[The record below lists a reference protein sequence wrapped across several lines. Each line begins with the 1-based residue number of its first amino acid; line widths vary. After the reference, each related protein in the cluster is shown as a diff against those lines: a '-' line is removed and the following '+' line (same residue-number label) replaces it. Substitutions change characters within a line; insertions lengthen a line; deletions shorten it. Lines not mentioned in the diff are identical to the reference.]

1 MPLGMSPTETRRVG
15 NLKEWGV
22 LGLLYSLSNCNA
34 EMLRRSLM
42 NDQALFASKSMV
54 AQLARLISDQLH
66 PFMMTLGAGWLAG
79 MALCIALDRRLPR
92 WTFDGPG
99 LWFSLRLVLEFSI
112 ISGLIF
118 KTSLVQPGVLL
129 GQIVV
134 FLPFFAITWG
144 WIFCRLDWVGADQPG
159 RVVVLNDAGQMTSYS
174 RFDYF
179 HSTIHTLI
187 NKGTP
192 AISGVS
198 RHGKLIV
205 LLFNVMALS
214 LYAVAIAR
222 ILQLT
227 KASL

>member
-1 MPLGMSPTETRRVG
+1 MNSGETRRIG
-15 NLKEWGV
+15 QLKEWGV
-22 LGLLYSLSNCNA
+22 LGLLYGLSNCNA
-34 EMLRRSLM
+34 EMLKRSVM
-42 NDQALFASKSMV
+42 NDRVLLASKSLV
-54 AQLARLISDQLH
+54 AQAARLISDQLH
-66 PFMMTLGAGWLAG
+66 PAMMTIGAAWLGG
-79 MALCIALDRRLPR
+79 MALCIALDRKLPR

-99 LWFSLRLVLEFSI
+99 LWFSLRLALEFSI

-118 KTSLVQPGVLL
+118 EPSLVQPGVLL

-144 WIFCRLDWVGADQPG
+144 WIFYRMDWVGTNQAG
-159 RVVVLNDAGQMTSYS
+159 SEVFLNDTGHSASYS

-179 HSTIHTLI
+179 HSTVHTLI

-192 AISGVS
+192 SISGVS
-198 RHGKLIV
+198 RKGRLLV